1 MKTNTQIAKELKK
14 AKNKKRLKNK
24 SKQSYP
30 QTTQKWLKKS
40 LFVVK
45 LPNI

>member
-14 AKNKKRLKNK
+14 AKNKKWSKNRQ
-24 SKQSYP
+24 KQSYP
-30 QTTQKWLKKS
+30 QSTQKWLKES
-40 LFVVK
+40 SFVVK